1 MQIQKKL
8 LIFLLII
15 VAVSNKIYAQDQ
27 PVDSLL
33 TDLLGETSAA
43 STELLPEK
51 MLFTQRI
58 FWGEKGLYRKVGLAP
73 KVLTPENRERELK
86 IRRNM
91 FRFHQGLGLATAAAM
106 VAQGIVGA
114 KLYKSYDGDLK
125 DFHEGLAKGINIGY
139 FSTALL
145 SFTAPP
151 PMVNRAK
158 FDNIKLHKILS
169 VVHLSGMITT
179 NVLARQIE
187 HSSDPANLKKIHRGV
202 AMTTFGAYAL
212 AIASI
217 KFEF

>member
-1 MQIQKKL
+1 MIKKAFL
-8 LIFLLII
+8 FLFLLSIFGELI
-15 VAVSNKIYAQDQ
+15 AQDQ
-27 PVDSLL
+27 PADSLL
-33 TDLLGETSAA
+33 ADLLQESVPE
-43 STELLPEK
+43 SSDLLPEK
-51 MLFTQRI
+51 MLFTQRF
-58 FWGEKGLYRKVGLAP
+58 FWGDNGLYRKVGLAP
-73 KVLTPENRERELK
+73 KVLTSENRERELK
-86 IRRNM
+86 IRRGM

-114 KLYKSYDGDLK
+114 KLYKSYDSDLK
-125 DFHEGLAKGINIGY
+125 DIHEGIATGINIGY

-145 SFTAPP
+145 SFTSPP
-151 PMVNRAK
+151 PMVNRSR

-179 NVLARQIE
+179 NVLARQIDD
-187 HSSDPANLKKIHRGV
+187 SANPANLKKWHRGV